1 MIEAPKPPKHL
12 SALTV
17 VEQAEGAEAEAGAS
31 ASSHIFG
38 GRANVAVQ
46 GSPLP
51 IGYGRLRVGSHVIQ
65 ASVKSYPGEVEPI
78 STMLGN
84 PDDYK
89 IDQEY
94 GTSRGDGDAQ
104 VIRSTTS
111 LGVPR
116 MLLLSVMATGT
127 SSR

>member
-1 MIEAPKPPKHL
+1 M
-12 SALTV
+12 
-17 VEQAEGAEAEAGAS
+17 
-31 ASSHIFG
+31 
-38 GRANVAVQ
+38 AVQ

-84 PDDYK
+84 PYDYK

-111 LGVPR
+111 
-116 MLLLSVMATGT
+116 ME
-127 SSR
+127 